1 MCNGDTSPSIQ
12 DIANICYEKFK
23 SLPKTGKPSGNQ
35 WTVLAC
41 VVEHNRQTRDSRVV
55 ALGCGTK
62 CIGYTRHCPKGFILN
77 DSHAEVLAR
86 RAFLRYLY
94 HELEHDRIFQW
105 AAKRGSFDLSA
116 HVEYHFFSTQT
127 PCGDACIVEESVA
140 RVVEKKA
147 KRQRLD
153 ENSEIVYTGG
163 KLIGGQMSEDMT
175 DDMQQTPGALR
186 TKPGRGV
193 RTLSMSCSDKLARW
207 NVLGVQG
214 ALIDSLL
221 SKPIYFST
229 LNFCCTEARQE
240 SVERAIYKRWQ
251 GQGRDSKHARFQP
264 HQPQIR
270 IDGSLSFEY
279 AQRGD
284 WQPSPNGLVWSQVPN
299 DLRPY
304 EISVNGKRQ
313 GVTKKKL
320 GSAQAALAVSKFK
333 LFLKFLNML
342 HSHAELREKF
352 QKNLF
357 DLEQIS
363 YATCKDLCEDYQ
375 QAWCQLKREYF
386 LQWTCK
392 PNELLNFNSKT
403 E

>member
-1 MCNGDTSPSIQ
+1 MCHTNPSIQ
-12 DIANICYEKFK
+12 DIANLCYDKFK
-23 SLPKTGKPSGNQ
+23 SLPKTGKPSANQ

-41 VVEHNRQTRDSRVV
+41 VVEHNRQTRYSRVV

-62 CIGYTRHCPKGFILN
+62 CIGYTRQCPKGFILN

-94 HELEHDRIFQW
+94 HEMKHDRIFHW
-105 AAKRGSFDLSA
+105 EAKRGSFDLSE
-116 HVEYHFFSTQT
+116 HVEYHFFSSQT
-127 PCGDACIVEESVA
+127 PCGDACIVDESIE
-140 RVVEKKA
+140 RGDDQRA

-153 ENSEIVYTGG
+153 ENSEMVYTGG
-163 KLIGGQMSEDMT
+163 KLIAGQVSEAMT
-175 DDMQQTPGALR
+175 SSDDMHQTPGALR

-207 NVLGVQG
+207 SVLGVQG

-229 LNFCCTEARQE
+229 LNFCCSEAHQE
-240 SVERAIYKRWQ
+240 SLERAIYKRWQ
-251 GQGRDSKHARFQP
+251 GRVSKNTRFQP
-264 HQPQIR
+264 QQPQIR
-270 IDGSLSFEY
+270 IDGGLPFEY
-279 AQRGD
+279 SQRGD
-284 WQPSPNGLVWSQVPN
+284 WQPSPNGLVWSHVPD

-333 LFLKFLNML
+333 LFLNFLNL
-342 HSHAELREKF
+342 QQSHAELREKS
-352 QKNLF
+352 QRNLP
-357 DLEQIS
+357 DLEQMT
-363 YATCKDLCEDYQ
+363 YASCKDLCEDYQ
-375 QAWCQLKREYF
+375 QSWRQLKREYF

-392 PNELLNFNSKT
+392 PNELLNFTSKV

>member
-1 MCNGDTSPSIQ
+1 MCNCDTNLSFE
-12 DIANICYEKFK
+12 DISKLCYDKFDL
-23 SLPKTGKPSGNQ
+23 LPKTGKPSANQ
-35 WTVLAC
+35 WTVLSC

-94 HELEHDRIFQW
+94 YELEHDRIFHW
-105 AAKRGSFDLSA
+105 DAKRRSFELSE

-127 PCGDACIVEESVA
+127 PCGDACIVDESVA
-140 RVVEKKA
+140 MGIEKSA
-147 KRQRLD
+147 KRPRLD
-153 ENSEIVYTGG
+153 VNSEMVYTGG
-163 KLIGGQMSEDMT
+163 KLIAGQLPGAIT
-175 DDMQQTPGALR
+175 DDMEQTPGALR

-207 NVLGVQG
+207 CVLGVQG
-214 ALIDSLL
+214 ALIDSLV
-221 SKPIYFST
+221 SKPIYFSS
-229 LNFCCTEARQE
+229 LNFSCPEAHQV

-251 GQGRDSKHARFQP
+251 GRSSKHTRFQP
-264 HQPQIR
+264 QQPQIR
-270 IDGSLSFEY
+270 IDVSLPFKYS
-279 AQRGD
+279 QRDD
-284 WQPSPNGLVWSQVPN
+284 WQPSPNGLVWSQLPD

-320 GSAQAALAVSKFK
+320 ESAQAALAVSKFK
-333 LFLKFLNML
+333 LFQTFLNL
-342 HSHAELREKF
+342 LQSRAELRAIF
-352 QKNLF
+352 QRDDS
-357 DLEQIS
+357 DLEHMT
-363 YATCKDLCEDYQ
+363 YACCKNLCEDYQ
-375 QAWCQLKREYF
+375 QAWSQLKEEYF
-386 LQWTCK
+386 QQWTCK
-392 PNELLNFNSKT
+392 PKGLLDFTSKS